1 VKNNSKG
8 LRHAQKALCD
18 SLNGLAQC
26 FRNEAA
32 FRQEC
37 FLGVANMIAAVVL
50 PISWVESVVLIL
62 IYLMLPIVELLNTA
76 VEEIVDLVSPQWNE
90 HAKKAKD
97 YASAAVFMVVVLI
110 VAVWCVVL
118 FRAFW

>member
-1 VKNNSKG
+1 MNNNSKG

-37 FLGVANMIAAVVL
+37 FRGVANMIAAVVHL
-50 PISWVESVVLIL
+50 FNIIWGGSVLCSVICYNVRCKVN
-62 IYLMLPIVELLNTA
+62 I
-76 VEEIVDLVSPQWNE
+76 
-90 HAKKAKD
+90 
-97 YASAAVFMVVVLI
+97 
-110 VAVWCVVL
+110 
-118 FRAFW
+118 